1 MFSRLGRAFVSG
13 TEVRMLSMRAAVAP
27 ALLVLLALAASCE
40 FPFSLRDSELPTGSS
55 TQIIPATEPGALLST
70 LINSIENRDAS
81 SYGAQLAA
89 DFIFVA
95 DQIDVAALEQYYP
108 GVFSNWDVTVERDV
122 TNYMLD
128 NARCT
133 LGLLS
138 FADQAEIENTATIY
152 TVQLSYQLNLKLV
165 GVLQGYSGQA
175 RIFMRKAVDDNLW
188 HIYRWEDIKLQDAQ
202 RDTWGLIRGRI
213 RATK

>member
-13 TEVRMLSMRAAVAP
+13 TGVRMLSMRLAVAP
-27 ALLVLLALAASCE
+27 VLLALLLLAASCE

-55 TQIIPATEPGALLST
+55 TQIVQATEPGAVLSNVV
-70 LINSIENRDAS
+70 NSIKNRDAS
-81 SYGAQLAA
+81 PYGAQLAP
-89 DFIFVA
+89 DFVFVA
-95 DQIDVAALEQYYP
+95 DQIDVAALEQNYP

-133 LGLLS
+133 LGILS
-138 FADQAEIENTATIY
+138 FADQTEIENTATIY
-152 TVQLSYQLNLKLV
+152 MVQVSYYLTLKLV